1 MKLIEDKKKKIV
13 SNKLIVHDIRRL
25 LDINLKS

>member
-13 SNKLIVHDIRRL
+13 SSKLIVHDIRRL

>member
-1 MKLIEDKKKKIV
+1 LKIKKKKIV
-13 SNKLIVHDIRRL
+13 SSKLIVHDIRRL